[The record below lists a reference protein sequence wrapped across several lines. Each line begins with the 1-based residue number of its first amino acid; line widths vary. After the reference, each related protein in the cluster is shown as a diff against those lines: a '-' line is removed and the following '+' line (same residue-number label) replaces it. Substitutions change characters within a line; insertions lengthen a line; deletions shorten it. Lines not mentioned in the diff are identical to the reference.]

1 MDKAQILKRIGDEG
15 VVAVVRLDTVEVA
28 RQVAEALLAGG
39 VSTIE
44 ITYTCPD
51 PPAIIRGL
59 DEAYGDKMLLGAG
72 TVMSAEQARAALD
85 AGATF
90 LVSPC
95 IVPEVI
101 EVAAGRGVPVMPG
114 ALTPTEVNRAVQ
126 LGADV
131 VKIFPGSCFGPKYFK
146 ALRGPMPELKL
157 MPTGGVDL
165 DNVSQWMDAGAV
177 ALGVGSNLVMKDAI
191 KRGDFKAIEDKAR
204 AFIDAVKAARG

>member
-15 VVAVVRLDTVEVA
+15 VVAVVRLDTVDVA

-59 DEAYGDKMLLGAG
+59 DEAFGDDMLLGAG
-72 TVMSAEQARAALD
+72 TVMAAQQARSAPD
-85 AGATF
+85 AGAQLVVSPF
-90 LVSPC
+90 LVSHVLPA
-95 IVPEVI
+95 P
-101 EVAAGRGVPVMPG
+101 AGRRVLVLH
-114 ALTPTEVNRAVQ
+114 ASSTPTESHRAVQ

-165 DNVSQWMDAGAV
+165 DNVHEWMAAGAV
-177 ALGVGSNLVMKDAI
+177 ALGVGSNLVMKDAV
-191 KRGDFKAIEDKAR
+191 KQGNFKAIEDKAR
-204 AFIDAVKAARG
+204 EFIDAVKAARG